1 MFCSSREKSSSCNV
15 HCRSRESTMKD
26 LFSIGSVGST
36 FVLAR
41 SFGLLPRWLFAGRMA
56 SLRSCLMRLLI
67 LMRMPRSYKQ
77 EVGEEPSGFLCAR
90 GQLVVVGRKGQAALR
105 RGEPSCAGSRWRRRS
120 VMTTGL
126 RTRGSVA
133 WMSGRILTQ
142 SCDGFFAS
150 HARSC
155 SRGHDWGCGLCFP
168 SRRRG

>member
-1 MFCSSREKSSSCNV
+1 
-15 HCRSRESTMKD
+15 MKD

-41 SFGLLPRWLFAGRMA
+41 KLGLLPQWLFAGRMA

-126 RTRGSVA
+126 RTRGSVS

-142 SCDGFFAS
+142 SCDWILCVS
-150 HARSC
+150 HEVLFPRP
-155 SRGHDWGCGLCFP
+155 RLGMWTVFPVKTKGLMFP
-168 SRRRG
+168 FVT